1 MWEAFV
7 GRLRSRA
14 VFVNELRT
22 SALDFQPS
30 SRQTRTANFAYFLLI
45 QYTQQRHTQISSSYN
60 KRRYL
65 HITALKA
72 EAEEKVQFLQFA
84 IVMHEAVY
92 LTYVLFQSY
101 SAFQS
106 WRS

>member
-1 MWEAFV
+1 MN
-7 GRLRSRA
+7 S
-14 VFVNELRT
+14 ELLLLIFNQVHGKRE
-22 SALDFQPS
+22 
-30 SRQTRTANFAYFLLI
+30 RQISPTFLLI

-72 EAEEKVQFLQFA
+72 EADEKVQFLQFA